1 MSAKPLDKPKLE
13 KKNTHGGYREGSGRP
28 AFVPTAEDRKQVE
41 LLSGMGLPQDQ
52 IATLISGGISIDT
65 LRKHFESELIAG
77 KAKANSQVAKTLFQ
91 KATSGDTTAAIWW
104 SKTQMKWSEV
114 QRVEHSGVNG
124 NPIQI
129 ESRELFDSVLKNI
142 EATRQIENSE

>member
-104 SKTQMKWSEV
+104 SKTQMRWSEV